1 MNVKGRSIWATFFL
15 ISLLREYLSDM
26 KLNKILT
33 LVVAI
38 TTITTT
44 QSQVN
49 LENFSGGNTEAAV
62 FAEMRKKRSFGN
74 DLSTVG
80 SPYLSENF
88 TEAEIFYKGKSLGIY
103 LYRHNA
109 FNDEVEV
116 VETGDDTIKYIKD
129 EQGNFV
135 PADGESSSLAPVKDI
150 EVIEKAKGSVLSLKT
165 ISNEDGI
172 LKNAYLYKLAKGKHY
187 QLFYQN
193 RVRFKEGVRAAS
205 SMVRSTPNR
214 FTHFQDF
221 YILKAGEE
229 VAYFFSGKKKDLSEV
244 IKPEHQK
251 RAEEIISS
259 ERLKVKEETDLILL
273 IQELNNLLR

>member
-1 MNVKGRSIWATFFL
+1 MKFITLLFLGFALGGATNL
-15 ISLLREYLSDM
+15 Q
-26 KLNKILT
+26 
-33 LVVAI
+33 A
-38 TTITTT
+38 
-44 QSQVN
+44 QVN

-80 SPYLSENF
+80 SPYVNENF

-116 VETGDDTIKYIKD
+116 VETGDDTIKYVKD

-150 EVIEKAKGSVLSLKT
+150 EVIDKEKGSVLSLKT

-172 LKNAYLYKLAKGKHY
+172 LKNAYLYELANGKHY

-193 RVRFKEGVRAAS
+193 RVGFKEGVRAAS

-251 RAEEIISS
+251 RTEEFISS
-259 ERLKVKEETDLILL
+259 ERLKVKEEADLVLL
-273 IQELNNLLR
+273 IQELNDL